1 MRAGQ
6 QLAFAKVLN
15 GRLSAPS
22 ACTSTLGVDTIVAV
36 AARSPLPSD
45 SWCWGSYLVDITWN
59 GMSTGTA
66 RRHGRGPAAGC
77 ARGYSRT
84 IIHMIVRV
92 RLIDASF
99 NFDAWLAVGNLEP
112 GSLSRGPLR
121 QPRSCAAHV
130 TLANDTAR
138 RC

>member
-22 ACTSTLGVDTIVAV
+22 ACTSTLGVATIVAV

-59 GMSTGTA
+59 GMATA

-84 IIHMIVRV
+84 MIVRV

-130 TLANDTAR
+130 TLTNDTAL